1 MVSTETP
8 ASAATAA
15 MVVAAYPPSRNC
27 RWAASRMASR
37 LRRAWAWRPVESY
50 RRLGLTFA
58 IDSFNAPVSVTVKC
72 SRLRRGHHGP
82 RRPGAGGGGR
92 AGGGGG
98 QRPRPRGDGGLL
110 RRRLRQR
117 VAGPSPA
124 GLPGA
129 RPGAPEL
136 EPDLRRRAKSPSA
149 AAADGGGRRHGV
161 DRVGHLRHPGRRGRV
176 PDAGRV
182 DFRRRRRPPGLGAVL
197 PGAGRRDQRRRQRP
211 HHSNGGHHRHHP
223 GRGGEVMI
231 LVTGAT
237 GHVGSEL
244 VRLLAEQGAP
254 ARALVHSPDKAAP
267 IQRLGLETAL
277 GDYEQPDTLD
287 VAMKGCD
294 QLFLLSPPPPR
305 QPQQEQHVID
315 AARRA
320 GVGHVVK
327 QSVPWA
333 SADAP
338 VVFSRWHGQIEQH
351 LAQSGLAYTLLRPS
365 SFMQNFL
372 MSAPQVADQGALY
385 GMFGEGRVAFID
397 ARDIAAVAAELL
409 TSPGHQ
415 GASYTLTGPEALSA
429 AEVAERLAAA
439 PRPPGRAR
447 GLRA

>member
-1 MVSTETP
+1 
-8 ASAATAA
+8 
-15 MVVAAYPPSRNC
+15 
-27 RWAASRMASR
+27 
-37 LRRAWAWRPVESY
+37 
-50 RRLGLTFA
+50 
-58 IDSFNAPVSVTVKC
+58 
-72 SRLRRGHHGP
+72 
-82 RRPGAGGGGR
+82 
-92 AGGGGG
+92 
-98 QRPRPRGDGGLL
+98 
-110 RRRLRQR
+110 
-117 VAGPSPA
+117 
-124 GLPGA
+124 
-129 RPGAPEL
+129 
-136 EPDLRRRAKSPSA
+136 
-149 AAADGGGRRHGV
+149 
-161 DRVGHLRHPGRRGRV
+161 
-176 PDAGRV
+176 
-182 DFRRRRRPPGLGAVL
+182 
-197 PGAGRRDQRRRQRP
+197 
-211 HHSNGGHHRHHP
+211 
-223 GRGGEVMI
+223 MI

-237 GHVGSEL
+237 GHIGSEL
-244 VRLLAEQGAP
+244 VRLLADQGEP

-294 QLFLLSPPPPR
+294 QLFLLSPPTPR

-333 SADAP
+333 GPDARL
-338 VVFSRWHGQIEQH
+338 VFCRWHGQVEQH

-372 MSAPQVADQGALY
+372 MSAQQVADQGVLY

-409 TSPGHQ
+409 TNPGHQ

-439 PRPPGRAR
+439 TGRQVRSVDLGADAFRQALAGAGMPGWLVDGVVEGNTMLAAGHAATVTDEVARLTGRPPRTFAQFAADHRVAFG
-447 GLRA
+447 GQPS

>member
-1 MVSTETP
+1 
-8 ASAATAA
+8 
-15 MVVAAYPPSRNC
+15 
-27 RWAASRMASR
+27 
-37 LRRAWAWRPVESY
+37 
-50 RRLGLTFA
+50 
-58 IDSFNAPVSVTVKC
+58 
-72 SRLRRGHHGP
+72 
-82 RRPGAGGGGR
+82 
-92 AGGGGG
+92 
-98 QRPRPRGDGGLL
+98 
-110 RRRLRQR
+110 
-117 VAGPSPA
+117 
-124 GLPGA
+124 
-129 RPGAPEL
+129 
-136 EPDLRRRAKSPSA
+136 
-149 AAADGGGRRHGV
+149 
-161 DRVGHLRHPGRRGRV
+161 
-176 PDAGRV
+176 
-182 DFRRRRRPPGLGAVL
+182 
-197 PGAGRRDQRRRQRP
+197 
-211 HHSNGGHHRHHP
+211 
-223 GRGGEVMI
+223 MI

-267 IQRLGLETAL
+267 IQHLGLETAL
-277 GDYEQPDTLD
+277 GDFEQPDTLD

-294 QLFLLSPPPPR
+294 QLFLLAPPTPR

-333 SADAP
+333 GADAP
-338 VVFSRWHGQIEQH
+338 VVFSRWHGQIEED

-372 MSAPQVADQGALY
+372 MSAQQVADQGVLY

-397 ARDIAAVAAELL
+397 ARDVAAVAAELL

-439 PRPPGRAR
+439 TGRQVRSVDLGPDGYRQALAGAGMPGWLVDGVVEGNTMLAAGHGATVTDEVARLTGRPPRTFAQFAADHRVAFG
-447 GLRA
+447 GQPS